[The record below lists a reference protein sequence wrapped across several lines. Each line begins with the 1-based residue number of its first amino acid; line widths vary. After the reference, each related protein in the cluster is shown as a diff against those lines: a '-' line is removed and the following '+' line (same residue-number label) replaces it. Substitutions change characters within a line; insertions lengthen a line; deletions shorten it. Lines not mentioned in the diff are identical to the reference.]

1 MAAGRGGLVPRGP
14 DEVPLRRH
22 VRGAGEV
29 AARGRVY
36 DAYYAREWTNISDG
50 SLVRM
55 AIEVGRVLLTSDR
68 GFLKRKPV
76 RDEEVPLLM
85 VTHLPLEDQLRLV
98 VGSFDLVRRSSRG
111 MPCSGS
117 WRRCSREP
125 WSSGCRRH

>member
-1 MAAGRGGLVPRGP
+1 
-14 DEVPLRRH
+14 
-22 VRGAGEV
+22 V

-36 DAYYAREWTNISDG
+36 DAYYAREWTDISDG

-55 AIEVGRVLLTSDR
+55 AIEEGRVLLTSDR

-98 VGSFDLVRRSSRG
+98 VGSFELVRRSSRC
-111 MPCSGS
+111 MACSGS
-117 WRRCSREP
+117 WRRCGRKPS
-125 WSSGCRRH
+125 SSGCRRH

>member
-1 MAAGRGGLVPRGP
+1 
-14 DEVPLRRH
+14 
-22 VRGAGEV
+22 V

-36 DAYYAREWTNISDG
+36 DAYYAREWTDISDG

-55 AIEVGRVLLTSDR
+55 AIEEGRVLLTSDR

-98 VGSFDLVRRSSRG
+98 VGSFDLVRRSSRC
-111 MPCSGS
+111 MACSGS
-117 WRRCSREP
+117 
-125 WSSGCRRH
+125 